1 MIDLLNRLKEGRNWV
16 QVATLLGE
24 YSPAMWML
32 IAAGKRHATLK
43 QTNLVRAACGLPPL
57 TQTPAEAVAASGVD
71 RVIPLSKQPNTALLV
86 AVSGDVVKVN
96 LKTGVLADGQAV
108 GVSCTAC
115 NEAQAKRGKR
125 QDSSVPFMSELAKL
139 PVSAFATQRGKTGH
153 LATITAAAQRAR
165 AAWDAIPDDAAGWLA
180 TV

>member
-16 QVATLLGE
+16 QVAALLGE

-96 LKTGVLADGQAV
+96 LKTGVLADGATV

-115 NEAQAKRGKR
+115 NGHGATSSRRQGRFYLSLSDMDVSGLKTIRGQTGNFEKIASAASAAR
-125 QDSSVPFMSELAKL
+125 LAIDVGNEESDL
-139 PVSAFATQRGKTGH
+139 QLWQSMIQ
-153 LATITAAAQRAR
+153 
-165 AAWDAIPDDAAGWLA
+165 
-180 TV
+180 